1 MNARTL
7 FMLHKCVAK
16 GLVLSQFG
24 LPASIK

>member
-7 FMLHKCVAK
+7 FMLHTRVAK
-16 GLVLSQFG
+16 GLVLCQFD